1 MGKVGCDIWEKRV
14 SGWRKKEA
22 QILSRLHVPHALNR
36 RIPSKVGVSED
47 VHVGREPPDALV
59 EEARADGFCERRE
72 GEETLLRQQLGSR
85 EEVRECDQWC
95 AGVLITQRADLRPQK
110 KKSNSEIWGKG
121 VCDIWEKSVFG
132 WRNKIPAPRKVRWIP
147 DAIHTA

>member
-1 MGKVGCDIWEKRV
+1 MG
-14 SGWRKKEA
+14 GWRKKEEE
-22 QILSRLHVPHALNR
+22 IRSRLHVPHALNR
-36 RIPSKVGVSED
+36 RIPSEVGVSED

-95 AGVLITQRADLRPQK
+95 AGVLITQRADLRSQK
-110 KKSNSEIWGKG
+110 KNRILRYGEKG
-121 VCDIWEKSVFG
+121 CATYG
-132 WRNKIPAPRKVRWIP
+132 RNRCLSGGIKYLRLER
-147 DAIHTA
+147 